1 MELEIRDSL
10 KALPK
15 PDDLKPRLVFGELE
29 NDDDGKLNPKLDLLN
44 NQVRKEPVAYFQD
57 LNFYFYSFVFS
68 SVVDDSNLH
77 CRQLS

>member
-44 NQVRKEPVAYFQD
+44 NQVRKETVAYFQD
-57 LNFYFYSFVFS
+57 LNFIFILLS
-68 SVVDDSNLH
+68 SLLVDDSNLH
-77 CRQLS
+77 RRQLS

>member
-44 NQVRKEPVAYFQD
+44 SQVRTETDCYFEI
-57 LNFYFYSFVFS
+57 
-68 SVVDDSNLH
+68 SVIIFILLSTLTVDVSNLH
-77 CRQLS
+77 RRHFS